1 MISRTFGYTLKT
13 EKPEGKLEA
22 IDIDHED
29 GATEI
34 VSPQGGIMSSYFT
47 SYQLPENEVD
57 LIKTYRTLSLT
68 SDVDRILNEIRN
80 EVLIF
85 DVPDKKAID
94 LSFDETNEPL
104 ELSKATIK
112 KIKAEY
118 DVIYQILDFQRRGL
132 EIFDRWYIDGRI
144 FLHKIVNKDKL
155 KDGIQK
161 IIRIDPLKI
170 RRIVE
175 YPQPNSE
182 GVYDLNLIKVYYMF
196 SDTGDVYSETKI
208 SRYMVIS
215 KDAIAYCDSGIY
227 DYKTGAALSN
237 LWKMV
242 VPYNNM
248 KMMEEALLIYRVV
261 RSPERRVF
269 YIGTGNLS
277 KPKAEQYIKELMN
290 RFKNK
295 LVYDSKTGTVV
306 DRKNVMSMVEDYWL
320 PRRDDGKNTE
330 IQSLPGA
337 TNLGTIDDVEL
348 FKKKFYDASNIPS
361 SRFKE
366 EASFTFGRSTEI
378 SRDEYRF
385 KKFLDRL
392 RNRFVILFEDLL
404 RTQLILKNI
413 ITESDW
419 EVIKRSIVWLF
430 AEDNNFVQWKEAE
443 VLNSKIET
451 MVSIDPLV
459 GKYFDRTWAL
469 KNVMK
474 ITDENEIKDIIDAA
488 TEDGKKFAQV
498 ELPPDQSGG
507 FGGDAEGGDYAGP
520 GDAEDNAGNA
530 EQTEEPVLLTSTPS

>member
-1 MISRTFGYTLKT
+1 MTLFEMISRTFGFSLKT
-13 EKPEGKLEA
+13 DKPKSSLES

-29 GATEI
+29 GSTEV
-34 VSPQGGIMSSYFT
+34 VSPFGGIMSLT
-47 SYQLPENEVD
+47 SDTYQLPVSEVE
-57 LIKTYRTLSLT
+57 LIKTYRTLALT
-68 SDVDRILNEIRN
+68 GDVDRVLNELRN
-80 EVLIF
+80 EIFIF

-94 LSFDETNEPL
+94 LSFDETNEPKTIG
-104 ELSKATIK
+104 KATLK
-112 KIKAEY
+112 KIKTEY
-118 DVIYQILDFQRRGL
+118 DSIYEMLDFQRRGL
-132 EIFDRWYIDGRI
+132 ELFDRWYIDGRI

-170 RRIVE
+170 RRILE

-182 GVYDLNLIKVYYMF
+182 GVYDLNLIKIYYVF
-196 SDTGDVYSETKI
+196 SDISDVFSDART
-208 SRYMVIS
+208 SRYMIIS
-215 KDAIAYCDSGIY
+215 KDAIAYCDSGVY
-227 DYKTGAALSN
+227 DYTTGAALSN
-237 LWKMV
+237 LWKMI

-261 RSPERRVF
+261 RSPERRAF
-269 YIGTGNLS
+269 YISTGNLS

-295 LVYDSKTGTVV
+295 LVYDSRTGTVV

-320 PRRDDGKNTE
+320 PRREDGKGTE

-337 TNLGTIDDVEL
+337 TNLGSIDDVEL
-348 FKKKFYDASNIPS
+348 FKKKFYDASNIPA

-366 EASFTFGRSTEI
+366 EGSTFTFGRTSEI

-404 RTQLILKNI
+404 KTQLLLKNI

-419 EVIKRSIVWLF
+419 DIIKRSIVWVY
-430 AEDNNFVQWKEAE
+430 AEDNNFIQWKEAE

-451 MVSIDPLV
+451 MVNIDPLV
-459 GKYFDRTWAL
+459 GKYFDRRWVL
-469 KNVMK
+469 RNVMK
-474 ITDENEIKDIIDAA
+474 MTDNTEIDDLIAAASEDAKALMPPEMAVADVPEQPGSDAQSEEPQDTENEKA
-488 TEDGKKFAQV
+488 
-498 ELPPDQSGG
+498 
-507 FGGDAEGGDYAGP
+507 
-520 GDAEDNAGNA
+520 
-530 EQTEEPVLLTSTPS
+530 EPVTLAESPSQ